1 LLFARAIPHV
11 LQRAGP
17 KGPMEGASRAQIY
30 VVIPAY
36 NEGPV
41 IARVVADVRRGG
53 YAAVVVDDG
62 SRDATAQAASG
73 AGAAVIKHPF
83 NLGQGAALQ
92 TGIDYALAQQA
103 EVIVTFDADG
113 QHRVSDIS
121 LLTEA
126 LVQER
131 VDFALGSRFLGQAP
145 NLPPVRRLLL
155 RAATAFTRL
164 TTDLEV
170 TDTHNGLRAMT
181 RRGAASIKLR
191 QNRMAHASEWL
202 AQIAA
207 SRLRYVERPVT
218 IEYTDYSLAKGQTLA
233 DAVLILLDLFARRLY
248 R

>member
-53 YAAVVVDDG
+53 
-62 SRDATAQAASG
+62 DATAQAASG

-131 VDFALGSRFLGQAP
+131 ADFALGSRFLGQAP

>member
-1 LLFARAIPHV
+1 
-11 LQRAGP
+11 
-17 KGPMEGASRAQIY
+17 MEGVSRTRIY

-41 IARVVADVRRGG
+41 ISRLVAEVKRTNH
-53 YAAVVVDDG
+53 AVVVVDDG
-62 SRDATAQAASG
+62 SSDATADQAYAGG
-73 AGAAVIKHPF
+73 AVVIRHPF

-92 TGIDYALAQQA
+92 TGIDYALAQAA

-121 LLTEA
+121 RLAEA
-126 LVQER
+126 LLQER
-131 VDFALGSRFLGQAP
+131 ADFALGSRFLGQAP
-145 NLPPVRRLLL
+145 NLPPLRRLVL

-164 TTDLEV
+164 TTGLQV

-181 RRGAASIKLR
+181 RRGAAAIRLW
-191 QNRMAHASEWL
+191 QNRMAHASEL
-202 AQIAA
+202 LSQIAA
-207 SRLRYVERPVT
+207 SGLRYVERPVT
-218 IEYTDYSLAKGQTLA
+218 IEYTPYSLAKGQSIA

>member
-1 LLFARAIPHV
+1 
-11 LQRAGP
+11 
-17 KGPMEGASRAQIY
+17 MY

-41 IARVVADVRRGG
+41 VSRVVSEVKRAG
-53 YAAVVVDDG
+53 YAVVVVDDG
-62 SRDATAQAASG
+62 SSDATAEEARA
-73 AGAAVIKHPF
+73 AGARVITHPF

-92 TGIDYALAQQA
+92 TGIDYAVAQGA

-113 QHRVSDIS
+113 QHRVSDIAR
-121 LLTEA
+121 LAEA

-131 VDFALGSRFLGQAP
+131 ADFALGSRFLGQAP
-145 NLPPVRRLLL
+145 NLPPLRRLLL

-164 TTDLEV
+164 TTGMQV

-181 RRGAASIKLR
+181 RRAAAAIRLR
-191 QNRMAHASEWL
+191 QNRMAHASEL
-202 AQIAA
+202 LSQIAA
-207 SRLRYVERPVT
+207 SGLRYVERPVT
-218 IEYTDYSLAKGQTLA
+218 IEYTAYSLAKGQSLS